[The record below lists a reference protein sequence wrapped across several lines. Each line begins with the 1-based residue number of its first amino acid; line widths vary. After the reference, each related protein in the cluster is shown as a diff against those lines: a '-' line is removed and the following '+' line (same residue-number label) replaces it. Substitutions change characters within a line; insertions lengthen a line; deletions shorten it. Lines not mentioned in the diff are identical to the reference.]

1 MFGGFCWPNSFDRS
15 LLSNVGRYQI
25 IYRLPNASLW
35 VPVALLEIPQA
46 CIKISRCYIITAPDS
61 KVHGAKMGPI
71 WGRQDPGG
79 PHVGPMNFAIWGSFV
94 CVWQR
99 CKASCMYIAT
109 ELPEAAFS
117 YSHICSCFEKHCGCF
132 KVQSYPE
139 IVQNCAL
146 CVFPCVACEIWVV
159 PVPQCGLSD
168 GSHCRSAYQHA
179 LRRKMDRH
187 RNKWWNLNR
196 VTQSFWRRPA

>member
-1 MFGGFCWPNSFDRS
+1 MFGGFCWPYSFDRS

-94 CVWQR
+94 CVWR
-99 CKASCMYIAT
+99 KCKASCMYCHRAT
-109 ELPEAAFS
+109 RSRIQLQPYLLLLWKALWLFQSSKLSGDCPEL
-117 YSHICSCFEKHCGCF
+117 C
-132 KVQSYPE
+132 
-139 IVQNCAL
+139 IVR
-146 CVFPCVACEIWVV
+146 V
-159 PVPQCGLSD
+159 PLCGL
-168 GSHCRSAYQHA
+168 
-179 LRRKMDRH
+179 
-187 RNKWWNLNR
+187 WNMSGACAT
-196 VTQSFWRRPA
+196 VRPVGW